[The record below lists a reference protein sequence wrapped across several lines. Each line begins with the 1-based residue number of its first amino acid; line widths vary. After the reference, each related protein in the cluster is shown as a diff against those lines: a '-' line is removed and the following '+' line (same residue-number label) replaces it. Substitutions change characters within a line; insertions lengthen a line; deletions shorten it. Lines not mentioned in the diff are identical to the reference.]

1 MSASHSKKFSS
12 FIGPAMIPSG
22 GFKVN
27 STTKMYTFGTICI
40 DDAFGDCLIQA
51 SKSEKTEGIEPPIA
65 GENGLPVAW
74 LAPLRLE
81 ATEILEYTASYGRAC
96 TRTC

>member
-27 STTKMYTFGTICI
+27 STTKNLYICNNLHWG
-40 DDAFGDCLIQA
+40 FLGRLLIQA
-51 SKSEKTEGIEPPIA
+51 
-65 GENGLPVAW
+65 
-74 LAPLRLE
+74 
-81 ATEILEYTASYGRAC
+81 C
-96 TRTC
+96 TRVKGADGRMESVVEGVGMCGAWSGH

>member
-27 STTKMYTFGTICI
+27 STTKIYTFGTICI
-40 DDAFGDCLIQA
+40 DDAYRDCLIQA
-51 SKSEKTEGIEPPIA
+51 SEGEKTEGIEP
-65 GENGLPVAW
+65 
-74 LAPLRLE
+74 
-81 ATEILEYTASYGRAC
+81 
-96 TRTC
+96 